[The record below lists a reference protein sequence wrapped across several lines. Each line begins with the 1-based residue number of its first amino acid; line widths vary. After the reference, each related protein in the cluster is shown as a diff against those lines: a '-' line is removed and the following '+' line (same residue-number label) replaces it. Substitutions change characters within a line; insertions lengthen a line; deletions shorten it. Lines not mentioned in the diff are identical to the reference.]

1 MKNKIQKKNLLEDIE
16 NIHQRREDRKLKE
29 EKRQN
34 ENQNKTMDIDYEKM
48 IQKKKTELSKLPI
61 IKHKNTEN
69 SKISVIIR
77 KRPLSKKE
85 ISNGEIDCITCINP
99 KIIVHECKMKID
111 GLTKFLEDNEFYF
124 DNTFNE
130 NESTEDLYKY
140 SISPMINFI
149 LNKGIVTCFAYGQ
162 TGSGKTYTMKGIQN
176 LSIESLFQE
185 ISKIKNKKFQ
195 IYISFFEIY
204 GGRLYD
210 LLNNKNKLQVLDDKN
225 GKVQI
230 FNLEEILVE
239 NSQDLHYIIEKANSI
254 RTTHNTVTNS
264 TSSRSH
270 AICNIIIKEEGLNA
284 EYGKLSLVDLAGSE
298 RAQETQS
305 NNRQRRAEGAEINK
319 SLLALKECIR
329 ALEARRVNGNSDI
342 HVPFRAS
349 KLTHVL
355 RDSFVCKSDKSRII
369 MISCVNPSFCSSNH
383 SINTL
388 RYSDRLKEQTNIMSK
403 GNYGNNGSNCYN
415 NFNGEKK
422 IRGSS
427 SCKSNRNNN
436 CNLNGKNNKNGFGN
450 KKNVDNNSDNSYDN
464 INMNVFNVNDDILN
478 DINNNKSKNNI
489 NKCKNDNNSINKKRI
504 ESPKNNKISPS
515 KNNIKNNKKE
525 NKKDI
530 IEEEVD
536 DLIYLKQTISKG
548 GKYIS
553 DDFIKYNQL
562 TGKIVEAEDQI
573 VNTHMNVI
581 KNDAKMLTDEGELIT
596 KIKGLNNEYYSMDE
610 YVIELEQMIDKK
622 ISLYS
627 DLKGKLNIY
636 KKHIKEE
643 DEMRKMHPQLFIDA
657 AEI

>member
-1 MKNKIQKKNLLEDIE
+1 MKNKIQKKNILEDME
-16 NIHQRREDRKLKE
+16 NLRQRREERKIKE
-29 EKRQN
+29 EKRSQD
-34 ENQNKTMDIDYEKM
+34 NQGKIMDIDYEKM
-48 IQKKKTELSKLPI
+48 IQKKKTELYKLPLN
-61 IKHKNTEN
+61 KHKSIEN

-111 GLTKFLEDNEFYF
+111 GITKYLDDNEFYF
-124 DNTFNE
+124 DNTFGE
-130 NESTEDLYKY
+130 NETTEDVYKY
-140 SISPMINFI
+140 SVYPMINLV

-162 TGSGKTYTMKGIQN
+162 TGSGKTFTMKGIQN
-176 LSIESLFQE
+176 LAIDSLFTE
-185 ISKIKNKKFQ
+185 LNKIKNKKYV

-230 FNLEEILVE
+230 FGLEEILVE
-239 NSQDLHYIIEKANSI
+239 TSEDLQFIIEKANSI

-270 AICNIIIKEEGLNA
+270 AICNIIIKEEGSNE

-329 ALEARRVNGNSDI
+329 ALDARRVSGNNDI

-355 RDSFVCKSDKSRII
+355 RDSFVSKSDKSRII
-369 MISCVNPSFCSSNH
+369 MISCVNPSYCSSNH

-388 RYSDRLKEQTNIMSK
+388 RYSDRLKEQTSVMSK
-403 GNYGNNGSNCYN
+403 LNCNNNINSNCN
-415 NFNGEKK
+415 NYCNGGNVEKK
-422 IRGSS
+422 MRVNSS
-427 SCKSNRNNN
+427 NKSYRNNN
-436 CNLNGKNNKNGFGN
+436 SNQNGKNNKNGFGN
-450 KKNVDNNSDNSYDN
+450 KKNVDNNSDNSFDN
-464 INMNVFNVNDDILN
+464 INMNVFNVNEDILN
-478 DINNNKSKNNI
+478 DINNNKSKN
-489 NKCKNDNNSINKKRI
+489 DNNKINKKRL
-504 ESPKNNKISPS
+504 ESPKNNKKSPS
-515 KNNIKNNKKE
+515 NKNIKNNKKE
-525 NKKDI
+525 SKKDI
-530 IEEEVD
+530 LEEEVD

-562 TGKIVEAEDQI
+562 TGKIVEAEDDI
-573 VNTHMNVI
+573 VNTHMNII
-581 KNDAKMLTDEGELIT
+581 KNDAKMLTDEGDLIT
-596 KIKGLNNEYYSMDE
+596 KIKGLGLSKEFFSMDE
-610 YVIELEQMIDKK
+610 YVIQLEKMIDKK

-643 DEMRKMHPQLFIDA
+643 DEMRKMHPQLFVDA
-657 AEI
+657 ANI

>member
-1 MKNKIQKKNLLEDIE
+1 MKNKIQKKNISEDIE
-16 NIHQRREDRKLKE
+16 NLRQRREERKIKE
-29 EKRQN
+29 EKRSQ
-34 ENQNKTMDIDYEKM
+34 ENQGKTMDIDYEKM
-48 IQKKKTELSKLPI
+48 IQKKKTELYKLPI
-61 IKHKNTEN
+61 NKHKSIEN

-111 GLTKFLEDNEFYF
+111 GITKYLDDNEFYF
-124 DNTFNE
+124 DNTFGE
-130 NESTEDLYKY
+130 NETTEDVYKY
-140 SISPMINFI
+140 SVYPMINLV

-162 TGSGKTYTMKGIQN
+162 TGSGKTFTMKGIQN
-176 LSIESLFQE
+176 LAIDSLFKE
-185 ISKIKNKKFQ
+185 LNKIKNKKYV

-230 FNLEEILVE
+230 FGLEEILVE
-239 NSQDLHYIIEKANSI
+239 TSEDLQLIREKANSI

-270 AICNIIIKEEGLNA
+270 AICNIIIKEEGSNE

-329 ALEARRVNGNSDI
+329 ALDARRVSGNNDI

-355 RDSFVCKSDKSRII
+355 RDSFVSKSDKSRII
-369 MISCVNPSFCSSNH
+369 MISCVNPSYCSSNH

-388 RYSDRLKEQTNIMSK
+388 RYSDRLKEQTSVMSK
-403 GNYGNNGSNCYN
+403 LNCNNNINSNCN
-415 NFNGEKK
+415 NYCNGGNVEKK
-422 IRGSS
+422 MRVNSS
-427 SCKSNRNNN
+427 NKSYRNNN
-436 CNLNGKNNKNGFGN
+436 SNQNGKNNKNGFGN
-450 KKNVDNNSDNSYDN
+450 KKNVDNNSDNGSEE
-464 INMNVFNVNDDILN
+464 INMNFINENDDILN
-478 DINNNKSKNNI
+478 DINIDKSKKENNK
-489 NKCKNDNNSINKKRI
+489 INKKRL
-504 ESPKNNKISPS
+504 ESPKNNKKSPS
-515 KNNIKNNKKE
+515 KNNLKNNKKE
-525 NKKDI
+525 SKKDI
-530 IEEEVD
+530 LEEEVD

-562 TGKIVEAEDQI
+562 TGKIVEAEDEI

-596 KIKGLNNEYYSMDE
+596 KIKGLGLNKEYFSMDE
-610 YVIELEQMIDKK
+610 YIIQLEQMIDKK

-643 DEMRKMHPQLFIDA
+643 DEMRKMHPQLFVDA